1 MALGL
6 FDRPNKAETMLR
18 FPELYKISQSKT
30 DFNMTVFWSWMFN
43 AFLHSI
49 LLYFT
54 CAGSLSHEIVFTN
67 GQIGDYLFMGNHV
80 YTYCVIIVCLKSGLE
95 TDSWTFF
102 THLSLWGS
110 IGFWF
115 LFLIIYSHFWPGLG
129 IAPEMTGMVNCLI
142 FDSII

>member
-6 FDRPNKAETMLR
+6 FDRPNKASTMLR

-54 CAGSLSHEIVFTN
+54 CAGSLSHGKNIFIIFICYYFN
-67 GQIGDYLFMGNHV
+67 LF
-80 YTYCVIIVCLKSGLE
+80 I
-95 TDSWTFF
+95 
-102 THLSLWGS
+102 
-110 IGFWF
+110 
-115 LFLIIYSHFWPGLG
+115 
-129 IAPEMTGMVNCLI
+129 
-142 FDSII
+142 